1 MRRLLP
7 LFALLLLVAI
17 TPAHAQFEKPF
28 VMPVAAP
35 PSPGTW
41 LLGQPY
47 GNTTGAYL
55 RGDAWYSAGQRL
67 HFGIDLSM
75 PCGTPLVAIG
85 DGEVVGVSDLSF
97 GSAPHNLLIRHD
109 AGYVSLYGHLLE
121 RPNLAPGMRVSQGE
135 QVALSGDP
143 DLTCVSRPHLHLE
156 IRSLN
161 YLTTYNPVAL
171 INADWHSLALIG
183 QFRYPMFQQD
193 LDNARRWMSQDNQP
207 EVNFG
212 GQALNNYA
220 ATFPTLDMIG
230 APPSPLYTLP
240 SQADAQLRVPTADSW
255 SVRRVGFDGCCAN
268 AWWSSDGS
276 LLYMIDG
283 ADGARAMVYEWDV
296 ATGAPTGNVTAA
308 PPPLRSADGTH
319 TIAMQQTVAIIT
331 RVADGAQ
338 FSVETGGA
346 VPVLNLD
353 NTALLWTQSSE
364 VALPGEPAPR
374 TAVWTRALDGGEAR
388 LLADA
393 TGLSAQW
400 LDSGRVLVSQRSDQ
414 TTNLFVVDAATAE
427 AYGLGAWTFLRG
439 LSVAPGG
446 GRLMFYLAYQAD
458 SAANGVY
465 VIDTQSGAAA
475 QRLAWFGGWRWRDGE
490 SVYYVPFTSP
500 PAPLSVYR
508 EGESAYH
515 QLRWYHIPT
524 GEDVALTDPAVTPFV
539 ISDGDWSVSPDGARI
554 AFWNALDKTTWV
566 LEAAG

>member
-7 LFALLLLVAI
+7 LIALLIVFSLV
-17 TPAHAQFEKPF
+17 PAYAQSDKPF
-28 VMPVAAP
+28 VLPVAAP
-35 PSPGTW
+35 ASPSTW

-85 DGEVVGVSDLSF
+85 DGEVVAVSDLSF

-121 RPNLAPGMRVSQGE
+121 RPNLAPGMRVTRGE

-171 INADWHSLALIG
+171 INADWQSLALIG

-193 LDNARRWMSQDNQP
+193 LDNARRWMSQDDQP

-220 ATFPTLDMIG
+220 ASFPTLDMIG
-230 APPSPLYTLP
+230 APPNPIYT
-240 SQADAQLRVPTADSW
+240 QTDTQLGVPTTNSYV
-255 SVRRVGFDGCCAN
+255 VRRVGFDGCCTN
-268 AWWSSDGS
+268 AWWNGDGTR
-276 LLYMIDG
+276 LFVIDG
-283 ADGARAMVYEWDV
+283 AVGTRAMVYEWDV
-296 ATGAPTGNVTAA
+296 ATGTPTGVVTAA
-308 PPPLRSADGTH
+308 PPPLRSADGGF
-319 TIAMQQTVAIIT
+319 TIAMQDTVAFIT
-331 RVADGAQ
+331 RLADGAQ
-338 FSVETGGA
+338 FSAETGGA
-346 VPVLNLD
+346 VPVLNVN
-353 NTALLWTQSSE
+353 NTALLWTQSSQ

-374 TAVWTRALDGGEAR
+374 TAVWTRPLEGGEAR
-388 LLADA
+388 MLADT

-400 LDSGRVLVSQRSDQ
+400 LDTERVLVSQRSEQ
-414 TTNLFVVDAATAE
+414 TTNLFVVNAATAE

-439 LSVAPGG
+439 LTVAPGG
-446 GRLMFYLAYQAD
+446 GRLMFYLAYQPDPAT
-458 SAANGVY
+458 NGIY
-465 VIDTQSGAAA
+465 TIETQSGAAP
-475 QRLAWFGGWRWRDGE
+475 QHLAWFGGWRWRDAD
-490 SVYYVPFTSP
+490 SVYYVPLGTLTPQSP
-500 PAPLSVYR
+500 LPQG
-508 EGESAYH
+508 EGRYH
-515 QLRWYHIPT
+515 QLRWFHIPT
-524 GEDVALTDPAVTPFV
+524 GEDIALTDPAVTPFV
-539 ISDGDWSVSPDGARI
+539 ISDGDWSVSPDGSRI